1 MKKVVLYTDE
11 GIKSVEFEFNEP
23 EVRYDNLNRWVSVNA
38 SNRTII
44 LSGTNFLAYDTE
56 IQRTSASLDFGMLWQ
71 KKANEVYVNS
81 ERILVI
87 FSASQNPL
95 EMFHGASLSM
105 ERDGEIYHF
114 KIDDK
119 DIWLYGLNFLVLNK
133 NK

>member
-23 EVRYDNLNRWVSVNA
+23 EVRYDNLNRWVSINA

-44 LSGTNFLAYDTE
+44 LSGTNFLTYDTE

-95 EMFHGASLSM
+95 EMFHGVSLSM

>member
-23 EVRYDNLNRWVSVNA
+23 EVRYDNLNRWVSVKA

-95 EMFHGASLSM
+95 EMFHGVSLSM

>member
-56 IQRTSASLDFGMLWQ
+56 IQRTSASLDFGMRWQ

-95 EMFHGASLSM
+95 EMFHGVSLSM